1 VTAIQ
6 AARAA
11 AMLKDEGIDVTLES
25 GPYGS
30 FKVRVDD
37 DVVVNGGALAFLGVL
52 PTLNEIRS
60 QVKEHRSGDTGKG
73 EEE

>member
-1 VTAIQ
+1 
-6 AARAA
+6 
-11 AMLKDEGIDVTLES
+11 MLKREGIDVALEA

-37 DVVVNGGALAFLGVL
+37 EVVVDGGALAFLGVL

-60 QVKEHRSGDTGKG
+60 QVKGHDVGETGKVGG
-73 EEE
+73 E

>member
-1 VTAIQ
+1 
-6 AARAA
+6 
-11 AMLKDEGIDVTLES
+11 MLKKEGIDVTLEA

-37 DVVVNGGALAFLGVL
+37 DVVVDGGALAFLGVL

-60 QVKEHRSGDTGKG
+60 QVKEHGVTETGKG
-73 EEE
+73 EDA